1 MTDFVIRRHPR
12 VDDSH
17 LPASLPALLRQIYAR
32 RGVDTAEQLQLRAQG
47 LLHFN
52 SLQGI
57 EAAVDL
63 LVQSRQRAITICGD
77 FDADGATST
86 ALLVTALTEMGFT
99 QVNYRVPNRMT
110 EGYGLSVTMVE
121 QLAARGTELIITVDN
136 GIAANEATERA
147 QQLGIQ
153 VIITDHHLAPATLPS
168 ADAIV
173 NPNQPNCEFPSKN
186 LAGVGV
192 AFYLMLALRSRF
204 RDSGITALPSLSDWL
219 DLVALGTVADVV
231 PLDYNNRILVQQGLA
246 RIRHGVCRP
255 GIAALLDVA
264 GRDRS
269 QLQAADLGF
278 ALAPRINAAG
288 RLDDISLGIECLL
301 ADGDRAAELAQ
312 QLDQLNRERRT
323 IEAGMRE
330 HAEQIVS
337 QLQFDNQGHVPDLL
351 TLYEP
356 DWHAGVIGIVAG
368 RLKDNVNRPVVVFAA
383 EDDNTLKGSARSVK
397 GLHIRDLLERIDTVQ
412 PGIITR
418 FGGHAMAAGLTLPK
432 QHLSEFTHIAQ
443 QIAAEWLTDEQKEAV
458 YWSDGE
464 LTDDELSLQSVTQ
477 LQQAGPWGQGFAEP
491 LFDGQFYVASQRLV
505 GSSHLKLVLRSPSGG
520 VFDAIAFNVD
530 TQLWP
535 NESINNVEILYKP
548 QLNHFRGRTNV
559 QLLVEQIR
567 QVR

>member
-1 MTDFVIRRHPR
+1 MTDFVIRRHAR

-17 LPASLPALLRQIYAR
+17 LPETLPPLIRQIYAR
-32 RGVDTAEQLQLRAQG
+32 RGVESAEQLQLSAKG
-47 LLHFN
+47 LLHFD
-52 SLQGI
+52 SLQG
-57 EAAVDL
+57 VDKAIDI
-63 LVQSRQRAITICGD
+63 LVQSQHRHITICGD

-86 ALLVTALTEMGFT
+86 ALLVTALTELGFT
-99 QVNYRVPNRMT
+99 RVNYRVPNRMT
-110 EGYGLSVTMVE
+110 EGYGLSVAMVE
-121 QLAARGTELIITVDN
+121 QLAARGTEIIITVDN
-136 GIAANEATERA
+136 GIAANEAAERA
-147 QQLGIQ
+147 QQLGLQ
-153 VIITDHHLAPATLPS
+153 VIITDHHLAPATLPP

-173 NPNQPNCEFPSKN
+173 NPNQPGCNFASKN

-192 AFYLMLALRSRF
+192 AFYLMLALRARF
-204 RDSGITALPSLSDWL
+204 RELGTEQLPSLANWL

-231 PLDYNNRILVQQGLA
+231 PLDYNNRIMVQQGLA

-255 GIAALLDVA
+255 GIAALLEVA
-264 GRDRS
+264 GRDRA

-301 ADGDRAAELAQ
+301 ADGERAAELAQ
-312 QLDQLNRERRT
+312 QLDQLNRERRS

-337 QLQFDNQGHVPDLL
+337 QLQFDNQGQVPDLL

-368 RLKDNVNRPVVVFAA
+368 RLKDNVNRPVVVFAS
-383 EDDNTLKGSARSVK
+383 EDEETLKGSARSVK
-397 GLHIRDLLERIDTVQ
+397 GLHIRDLLERIDTVE

-432 QHLSEFTHIAQ
+432 HKLSEFTRVAQAIASD
-443 QIAAEWLTDEQKEAV
+443 WLTEEQKEAV

-464 LTDDELSLQSVTQ
+464 LNDDQLSLDSVLQ
-477 LQQAGPWGQGFAEP
+477 LQQAGPWGQGFPEP
-491 LFDGQFYVASQRLV
+491 LFDGQFYVVSQRIV
-505 GSSHLKLVLRSPSGG
+505 GSQHLKLVLRSPAGG
-520 VFDAIAFNVD
+520 VLDAIAFNVD
-530 TQLWP
+530 TQVWP
-535 NESINNVEILYKP
+535 NESISHVEILYKP